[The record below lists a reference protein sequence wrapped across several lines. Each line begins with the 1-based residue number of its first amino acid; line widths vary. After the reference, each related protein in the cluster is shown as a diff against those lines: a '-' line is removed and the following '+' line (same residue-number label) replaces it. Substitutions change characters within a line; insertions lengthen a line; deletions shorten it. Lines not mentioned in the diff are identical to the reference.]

1 MLHLETLHC
10 LWLKEGQQWENH
22 CLQCSLETDLPL
34 PAFLGGR
41 GGASDVGE
49 VGESVLTEA
58 KIWLVKAP

>member
-1 MLHLETLHC
+1 MLYLERLQRP
-10 LWLKEGQQWENH
+10 WLKEGQQWKITA
-22 CLQCSLETDLPL
+22 CKCSLETDSPL

-58 KIWLVKAP
+58 KIWLEKAP